1 MENRFRI
8 DILALILFLS
18 IAIIGIASVYSAT
31 SNQGVFTLFEGRSG
45 KQLVWFCASLFF
57 GIVIFLLNANFFDLF
72 SIYFYILFMLLLVL
86 VLAIGVDIN
95 GARSW
100 IKIGSFSLQPSE
112 FAKYGTSFA
121 VATIISR
128 IGFSFQNK
136 NDILKLAAVTL
147 IPMGLIII
155 QGDMGSALVFL
166 SFILVFYIEGL
177 TPAIILLGL
186 FMILV
191 FVLTLV
197 YSALY
202 FSIAAIL
209 LLFLFYAFT
218 YTNKKLLIP
227 SLSIVGFAIVFSMS
241 VQFLFDNFLKEHQQ
255 KRIQVTLN
263 LIEDNMG
270 AGYNVNQSKIAIG
283 SGGFSGK
290 GFLNGSHTKGN
301 FIPEQETDFIFCTIG
316 EEGGWVMSSI
326 TIALYIGFI
335 LRLYYLSSRAKKKY
349 KRIFISS
356 LASII
361 FFHVLVNIGMT
372 IGIMPVIG
380 IPLPLISY
388 GGSSILAFGLFI
400 FTALKMDATRDRDLE
415 SVFT

>member
-57 GIVIFLLNANFFDLF
+57 GIVIFLLNANFFELF

-209 LLFLFYAFT
+209 LVFLFYAFT

>member
-45 KQLVWFCASLFF
+45 KQLVWFCSSLFF
-57 GIVIFLLNANFFDLF
+57 GIVIFLLNANFFELF

>member
-57 GIVIFLLNANFFDLF
+57 GIVIFLLNANFFELF

-372 IGIMPVIG
+372 MGIMPVIG

>member
-57 GIVIFLLNANFFDLF
+57 GIVIFLLNANFFELF

-349 KRIFISS
+349 KRIFICS

>member
-57 GIVIFLLNANFFDLF
+57 GIVIFLLNANFFELF

-166 SFILVFYIEGL
+166 SFILVFYTEGL

>member
-57 GIVIFLLNANFFDLF
+57 GIVIFLLNANFFELF

-100 IKIGSFSLQPSE
+100 IKIGLFSLQPSE

-155 QGDMGSALVFL
+155 QGDLGSALVFL

-202 FSIAAIL
+202 FSIAVIL

-316 EEGGWVMSSI
+316 EEGGWLMSSI

-415 SVFT
+415 SVFS

>member
-57 GIVIFLLNANFFDLF
+57 GIVIFLLNANFFELF

-186 FMILV
+186 FLILV

-209 LLFLFYAFT
+209 LLFLFNAFT

-356 LASII
+356 SASII

-415 SVFT
+415 SVFI

>member
-31 SNQGVFTLFEGRSG
+31 SNQVVFTLFEGRSG

-57 GIVIFLLNANFFDLF
+57 GIVIFLLNANFFELF

-202 FSIAAIL
+202 FSIAVIL

-227 SLSIVGFAIVFSMS
+227 SLSIVGFTIVFSMS

-372 IGIMPVIG
+372 MGIMPVIG

>member
-57 GIVIFLLNANFFDLF
+57 GIVIFLLNANFFELF

-227 SLSIVGFAIVFSMS
+227 SLSIVGFTIVFSMS

-372 IGIMPVIG
+372 MGIMPVIG